1 MNKMYGILNSLKNEN
16 LKINV
21 DQVEDLLKN
30 WHQSSRVNTEDVALL
45 KRENAELRKQLKD
58 LKQSYLANVPN
69 PTEEDLRTQQADGA
83 VSSTNVAQQL
93 LKKVLLYEEQN
104 NLLRL
109 EKKQIIESM
118 MNANKTSL
126 EHLNILYS
134 IALEKL
140 QAGK

>member
-30 WHQSSRVNTEDVALL
+30 WHQSSRVNIEDVGLL

-69 PTEEDLRTQQADGA
+69 PSEEDLRSQQADGA